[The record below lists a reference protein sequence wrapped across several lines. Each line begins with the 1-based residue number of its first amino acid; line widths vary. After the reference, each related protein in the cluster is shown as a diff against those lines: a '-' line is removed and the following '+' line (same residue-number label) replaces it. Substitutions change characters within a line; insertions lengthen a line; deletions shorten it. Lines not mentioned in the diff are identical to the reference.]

1 MYSQGIDDLLEAAD
15 AANDAGQH
23 DKALE
28 LWRDFRERCPADPR
42 GYLKAGVALRILRRL
57 DSSDNILRAGLEQCK
72 NCQALAVEYAWTA
85 HYQFNWDEALKR
97 WETVWEWFPNNP
109 AGIIGIGRVLIQLA
123 RLAEAEERLLIGV
136 ANFPADIWVATTIAE
151 VATARED
158 WKEALNRWN
167 RVLAMKP
174 DSESAVAQRGVAL
187 WHVGESTEATRPVL
201 SIAESAPEGTI
212 VEIDRVSDVVGR
224 NLVMRYESLGENCEF
239 GLVQRHFEAEPLGL
253 LRWTYCVVDTV
264 IKLLEG
270 RLSGFGELENL
281 TLSRTSWKEYMIKEE
296 KYGIAFH
303 TFSTKDIADE
313 AAFLRRQSSRL
324 SWLAEKLLRDL
335 TESNKQ
341 FILKLYHRTSE
352 LQIHR
357 VLSLLQQYSAHN
369 KLLCISA
376 SPNLSEA
383 GTVVNVGNG
392 LAYGKLSR
400 RNPGTKWDIP
410 YDEWRSIL
418 ETANSF

>member
-1 MYSQGIDDLLEAAD
+1 
-15 AANDAGQH
+15 
-23 DKALE
+23 
-28 LWRDFRERCPADPR
+28 
-42 GYLKAGVALRILRRL
+42 
-57 DSSDNILRAGLEQCK
+57 
-72 NCQALAVEYAWTA
+72 
-85 HYQFNWDEALKR
+85 
-97 WETVWEWFPNNP
+97 
-109 AGIIGIGRVLIQLA
+109 
-123 RLAEAEERLLIGV
+123 
-136 ANFPADIWVATTIAE
+136 
-151 VATARED
+151 
-158 WKEALNRWN
+158 
-167 RVLAMKP
+167 
-174 DSESAVAQRGVAL
+174 
-187 WHVGESTEATRPVL
+187 
-201 SIAESAPEGTI
+201 
-212 VEIDRVSDVVGR
+212 
-224 NLVMRYESLGENCEF
+224 
-239 GLVQRHFEAEPLGL
+239 
-253 LRWTYCVVDTV
+253 
-264 IKLLEG
+264 
-270 RLSGFGELENL
+270 
-281 TLSRTSWKEYMIKEE
+281 MIKEE